1 VISPHHIIQAV
12 ERAQQALIV
21 AEHKPSPKGQGGG
34 SNTVEAPLPLPV
46 GLISAKRE
54 LADWLVDWCSLVR
67 DGLEVVATYDLDEHS
82 RLQWL
87 GSGERAE
94 YLAGHDAGQDFLD
107 EITVLTKQ
115 LESPYLPRAGKK
127 YIGWHGGG
135 DVYVRDGQS
144 TVELADGTVERV
156 ETVRTWAAHH
166 VLEWTGTAQ
175 EVSKA
180 IKDYFGHD
188 ITPKQIKDAQYND
201 KRQGK
206 DDGLVPAGLRGRE
219 YTYRIGSVLDRIKT
233 KKNSETT

>member
-1 VISPHHIIQAV
+1 MTSPHHITHAV
-12 ERAQQALIV
+12 ERTQQALII

-54 LADWLVDWCSLVR
+54 LADWLTDWCSLVR

-82 RLQWL
+82 RLEWL

-94 YLAGHDAGQDFLD
+94 YLASHDAGQDFLD

-135 DVYVRDGQS
+135 DVYVRDGQTEVTLENGETHRVAS
-144 TVELADGTVERV
+144 IRAFNASQMLER
-156 ETVRTWAAHH
+156 E
-166 VLEWTGTAQ
+166 GTAS
-175 EVSKA
+175 EVSDIIKA
-180 IKDYFGHD
+180 FFGHD
-188 ITPKQIKDAQYND
+188 VTPKQIANTRDKDQRRSN
-201 KRQGK
+201 
-206 DDGLVPAGLRGRE
+206 DDGLKSLRKEGNAHI
-219 YTYRIGSVLDRIKT
+219 YRVWDVLNRMC
-233 KKNSETT
+233 